1 MTDPKNSRYM
11 KSHEWV
17 SLEGG
22 TATVGISDHA
32 QHEITDVVFV
42 DLPKVGRQVKH
53 GENVCVIESV
63 KAAFDIYA
71 PIAGEITAVNEA
83 VVKDPALV
91 NREPHG
97 GGWLFKLKPSKP
109 GEESSLMD
117 WNKYQEFIKSPAA
130 HAGH

>member
-1 MTDPKNSRYM
+1 MTKPEKCRFM

-17 SLEGG
+17 AVEGG

-42 DLPKVGRQVKH
+42 DLPKVGRQIKQ
-53 GENVCVIESV
+53 GENICVIESV

-71 PIAGEITAVNEA
+71 PVSGEVAAVNDA
-83 VVKDPALV
+83 VSKDPALV
-91 NREPHG
+91 NREPHD

-117 WNKYQEFIKSPAA
+117 WKQYQEFIKSPAA
-130 HAGH
+130 NAGH